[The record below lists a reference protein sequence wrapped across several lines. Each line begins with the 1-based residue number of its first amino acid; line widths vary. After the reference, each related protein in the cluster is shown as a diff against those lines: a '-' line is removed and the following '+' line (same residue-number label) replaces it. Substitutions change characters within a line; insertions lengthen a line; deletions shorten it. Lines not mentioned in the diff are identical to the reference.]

1 MLLHGVVCVGRGTD
15 PFRIS
20 VSSLSSQHCSVAT
33 NCITGTMILLRL
45 FLLLS
50 PLISLCTGFSKYLSQ
65 SPVQRVPVSSLFAE
79 DTKHSPRAALSP
91 AKEKDVS
98 YGEWIRQFRRT
109 VYNHADWI
117 EHRGS
122 DRFFS
127 NLFNV
132 YLSG

>member
-1 MLLHGVVCVGRGTD
+1 
-15 PFRIS
+15 
-20 VSSLSSQHCSVAT
+20 
-33 NCITGTMILLRL
+33 MILLANL

-50 PLISLCTGFSKYLSQ
+50 PLVSLCAGFSNYLLQ
-65 SPVQRVPVSSLFAE
+65 SPAQRVAISSLFAE
-79 DTKHSPRAALSP
+79 DTKLSPRAALLP
-91 AKEKDVS
+91 EKERDVS

-109 VYNHADWI
+109 VYNHDDWI

-127 NLFNV
+127 NLFNI